1 VIASSHLPFFVTGFI
16 TSKTL
21 RQTNIEYFTLTLSST
36 CI

>member
-1 VIASSHLPFFVTGFI
+1 MGTGFI